1 MSVMADVDVEYD
13 KRHGGAFDRGTCD
26 SYYQRGFNPH
36 YYTGGTSISPR
47 VELAEMTAAEI
58 TAYTA
63 GYEWNERFGDKKD
76 WG

>member
-36 YYTGGTSISPR
+36 VGSIPTTTQ
-47 VELAEMTAAEI
+47 VVLQ
-58 TAYTA
+58 
-63 GYEWNERFGDKKD
+63 
-76 WG
+76 